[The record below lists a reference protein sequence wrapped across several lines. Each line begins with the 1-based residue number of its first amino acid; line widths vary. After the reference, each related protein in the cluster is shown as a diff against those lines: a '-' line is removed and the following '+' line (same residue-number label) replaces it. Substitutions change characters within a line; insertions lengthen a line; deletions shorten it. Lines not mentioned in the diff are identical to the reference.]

1 MVRAF
6 STTAARD
13 WRVGCDLWKEVKADC
28 AFWPMALISEDVAAR
43 RVRMGLLVEGEIV
56 VIWSESMIDDK

>member
-1 MVRAF
+1 MH
-6 STTAARD
+6 
-13 WRVGCDLWKEVKADC
+13 
-28 AFWPMALISEDVAAR
+28 FWPMALISEDVAAR